1 METPMTRRIRVR
13 GKFRRPLGEDQLAM
27 ALLMHARA
35 LREEKL
41 ADSAAKVRGN
51 GKKPRAR

>member
-1 METPMTRRIRVR
+1 MTRRIRVR